1 MSLRSRLMAAIFLA
15 LVVSFGAGAGLTAW
29 RAGRSVQVE
38 LAAALEN
45 ARRSAAAALAEDP
58 SAATARRVVAAL
70 DGSRHVRAELLDAS
84 GAVLAA
90 SRDDGAETPPA
101 WFMAIAAAPLPAA
114 TIPAGSGYV
123 RLVADPANEAGERWR
138 DWQGQAATL
147 ALFSLLAAVL
157 CGAVITAGLAP
168 LGALSQGLARLARG
182 EPQPPLP
189 TAGPPEIGRLADAFN
204 RLADAARD
212 AESRNRRLQSQM
224 ADIAEEERAE
234 IARDLHDEFGPLLFA
249 ITAFAAT
256 VARLAESGDAAS
268 IPPQARAIQ
277 DAAAALQREVR
288 DMLGRLHEPPPD
300 TLALGKSLGQ
310 LIAFWRNVQPEI
322 GFELDLSL
330 DEEALTD
337 AVREAMFRAAQ
348 EAVSNAVRH
357 GSPRSVRI
365 SARTEGG
372 QAALVVEDDGI
383 GGGAGPGFGLSGM
396 RARAASLGGK
406 VDIER
411 GQGWKVAMRLPLSAA
426 PLAIAS

>member
-1 MSLRSRLMAAIFLA
+1 
-15 LVVSFGAGAGLTAW
+15 
-29 RAGRSVQVE
+29 
-38 LAAALEN
+38 
-45 ARRSAAAALAEDP
+45 
-58 SAATARRVVAAL
+58 L